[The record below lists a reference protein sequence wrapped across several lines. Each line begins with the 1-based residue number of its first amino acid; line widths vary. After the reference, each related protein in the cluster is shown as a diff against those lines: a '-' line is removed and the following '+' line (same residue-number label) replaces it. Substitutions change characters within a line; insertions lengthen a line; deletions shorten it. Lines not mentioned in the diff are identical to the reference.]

1 MSNRLRAGLPFAR
14 DEWDLL
20 VRLPGRV
27 VVAATSAE
35 PDTSRRTV
43 TEGLVGI
50 DAIAAGR
57 AAASRLVRTVVAA
70 IYEEADDDPPAA
82 EEFDDRAAG
91 IADVLDACRLAAGVL
106 AERVGREEAD
116 AYGQWIS
123 SIATRVCQAART
135 GGVLGFGGAPVS
147 PAERRFLADLAAAF
161 CH

>member
-1 MSNRLRAGLPFAR
+1 MSNRLRAGLPFGR

-20 VRLPGRV
+20 VKLPGRV

-43 TEGLVGI
+43 SEGLVGI

-57 AAASRLVRTVVAA
+57 ASASRLVRNVVGA

-82 EEFDDRAAG
+82 EEFPDRAAG

-106 AERVGREEAD
+106 VDRVAREDVD
-116 AYGQWIS
+116 AYRHWIE
-123 SIATRVCQAART
+123 SIATRVCQASRT
-135 GGVLGFGGAPVS
+135 GGVLGFGGTPVT
-147 PAERRFLADLAAAF
+147 PAERRFLADLAAAL
-161 CH
+161 CA